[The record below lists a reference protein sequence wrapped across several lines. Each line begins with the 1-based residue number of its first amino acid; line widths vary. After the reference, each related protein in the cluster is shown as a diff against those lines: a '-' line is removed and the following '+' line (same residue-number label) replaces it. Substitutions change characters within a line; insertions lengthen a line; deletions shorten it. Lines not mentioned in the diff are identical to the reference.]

1 MSCDKCV
8 ECLKYYNS
16 GSTGGY
22 NCAES
27 TIYGISKALNI
38 EDKLSPRIATLF
50 GGGFGRNGQV
60 CGSLIAGGMV
70 LSMYFGRDS
79 IDEERAPAY
88 AAADRLLAKFKERNN
103 GKLTCREITGLDL
116 KIVQPLDPEKLRVH
130 EHVCSPLVKQV
141 CCWVVEDIQEHFGGT
156 K

>member
-1 MSCDKCV
+1 MSCDKCD

-27 TIYGISKALNI
+27 TLYGLAKYLEIDSTLI
-38 EDKLSPRIATLF
+38 PRIATPF
-50 GGGFGRNGQV
+50 GGGFGRNGMM
-60 CGSLIAGGMV
+60 CGSLAAGGMALGIV
-70 LSMYFGRDS
+70 YGRDS

-88 AAADRLLAKFKERNN
+88 DAVDRLLAKFRDNIGN
-103 GKLTCREITGLDL
+103 INCLDITGLDL
-116 KIVQPLDPEKLRVH
+116 KKTQPTDDEKLRVH
-130 EHVCSPLVKQV
+130 ENICKPLVQKV
-141 CCWVVEDIQEHFGGT
+141 CEWVIEDIEEHR